1 MNKTT
6 AIITLLAITS
16 VFLLASTRA
25 DTSLTAYGTYWD
37 GDDIGKG
44 AGLRLKKTILGFG
57 AVEGR
62 GGYVVF
68 DDTKTDIIPL
78 DVSINLRLPFMIS
91 PYAGIGA
98 GYYVT
103 SSDVPGMDNT
113 TGYFGQLGVEATFV
127 WIGAMAELRW
137 HDIEGSYLDGT
148 SFNLGLLVKW

>member
-1 MNKTT
+1 MKKST
-6 AIITLLAITS
+6 AILLGICTAIAIS
-16 VFLLASTRA
+16 SAARA

-37 GDDIGKG
+37 GDDTGKG

-68 DDTKTDIIPL
+68 DDTKTDVIPL
-78 DVSINLRLPFMIS
+78 DVSLNLRLPFMIS

-98 GYYVT
+98 GYYIT